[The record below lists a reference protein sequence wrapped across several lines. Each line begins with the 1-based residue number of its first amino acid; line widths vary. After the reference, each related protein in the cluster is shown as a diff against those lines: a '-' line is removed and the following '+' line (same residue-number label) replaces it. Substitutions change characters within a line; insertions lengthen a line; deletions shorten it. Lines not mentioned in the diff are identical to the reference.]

1 MKKLISGLLIGAM
14 LSASTVFSV
23 GAVDNDTL
31 PVNIKVL
38 DTISI
43 PNNVARLYTYNLTA
57 ENTETGM
64 SYTSTVD
71 NSSKRM
77 LAKNS
82 IGQYQEAEMSST
94 AYNYLIILGSS
105 SGGNIDNFVDFS
117 KTGGQ
122 YQKIRIKLSDLV
134 EDFNDDGTFTY
145 NLFNEPHNFNFTS
158 DDKVGNYEYSSGL
171 IILSGAVATAVAPD
185 KDGYIEFY
193 QCKNIGVSTKY
204 MTEFSCDYITASG
217 SHDST
222 SGGGCSGATITGLTF
237 GDIDLNGY
245 VSVSDVTEIQK
256 YIVGLTDS
264 SSEFTEMYA
273 DVNFDGV
280 VDINDATLIQ
290 KYLVGII

>member
-23 GAVDNDTL
+23 GAVGDETL
-31 PVNIKVL
+31 PVDIKVL

-57 ENTETGM
+57 ENTDVGVL
-64 SYTSTVD
+64 YTSSIDHTEK
-71 NSSKRM
+71 SM
-77 LAKNS
+77 LAKD
-82 IGQYQEAEMSST
+82 IVGEYQEIELSST
-94 AYNYLIILGSS
+94 AYNYLMILGSGL
-105 SGGNIDNFVDFS
+105 GGDLNNMVDFS
-117 KTGGQ
+117 KSGGQ
-122 YQKIRIKLSDLV
+122 YQKIRIKLSDFV

-145 NLFNEPHNFNFTS
+145 NLFDEPHNFNFTS
-158 DDKVGNYEYSSGL
+158 DDNENEYEYNSGL
-171 IILSGAVATAVAPD
+171 LIVSGAVATAVAPD
-185 KDGYIEFY
+185 KNGYIEFY
-193 QCKNIGVSTKY
+193 QCKNIGVPSIY
-204 MTEFSCDYITASG
+204 MTDFYGEYITELDECIS
-217 SHDST
+217 SY
-222 SGGGCSGATITGLTF
+222 GGGCTGATITGLTF
-237 GDIDLNGY
+237 GDSDLNGY

-280 VDINDATLIQ
+280 VNINDATLIQ